1 MIFVLQSTMQSTLR
15 WLAISHQ
22 AISQVRSP
30 EHRFVAE
37 EDLCEVV
44 GVSTQYKHQDP
55 VLRLQCKRLNH
66 LLLNSNI
73 HLPSVPGTPINVKD
87 AKLMDTGLMNAHRTD
102 KVLVAVVDSIHAE
115 EWDAVAVVV
124 VLHSVVVEETME
136 ISQ

>member
-1 MIFVLQSTMQSTLR
+1 MIFVLQSTMRSTLR
-15 WLAISHQ
+15 WLATSHQ

-55 VLRLQCKRLNH
+55 VLKLQCKRLNH
-66 LLLNSNI
+66 LLLNSNT
-73 HLPSVPGTPINVKD
+73 HLPSVPGTQTNARD
-87 AKLMDTGLMNAHRTD
+87 AKVMDTGLMNAHHTD
-102 KVLVAVVDSIHAE
+102 KVLVAVVDLIHAE
-115 EWDAVAVVV
+115 EWDVVDVVV